1 MSAVPITRVRTIVD
15 KIEDGGRGIKLF
27 SLVDPDHW
35 ELPPFRPG
43 AHIDLH
49 LPGGLVRTYSLC
61 NDPADDKRYV
71 VAVKR
76 EAEGR
81 GGSIVLHDA
90 VKVGDTIGVTLP
102 RGGLDLSAD
111 VTRFTFIGGGIGV
124 TPFLSAAAWL
134 EAHGPFEIHAA
145 LIARGEPPLADLLAP
160 LRKSGHVVIHDTSSG
175 QRPDIA
181 ALVGRPLSD
190 IALACCGPDGMIDD
204 FEQASRDWP
213 ADRVHIERFVPPPLP
228 VDPDAQA
235 LCARARKIEAGNHRG
250 AGQTMLSALTDIG
263 IDVPAS
269 CCGGICR
276 LLQGGLAG
284 RTAGASRPRAVGRR
298 SANAASWSAWR
309 VPLGIAWFSI
319 SDVADLTVKQAA
331 TVIRCRLF
339 AFTAHRDARRS
350 GQRSARFGWLTNI
363 P

>member
-1 MSAVPITRVRTIVD
+1 MSALPITKVRTIVD
-15 KIEDGGRGIKLF
+15 RIEDGGQGIKLF

-61 NDPADDKRYV
+61 NDPVDNKRYV

-81 GGSIVLHDA
+81 GGSIVLHDE

-102 RGGLDLSAD
+102 RGGLDLSTD
-111 VTRFTFIGGGIGV
+111 VTRFTFVGGGIGV

-134 EAHGPFEIHAA
+134 KRMGRSKFTLHM
-145 LIARGEPPLADLLAP
+145 IARGEPPLAELLAP
-160 LRKSGHVVIHDTSSG
+160 LRKSGHLVIHDTSSG

-190 IALACCGPDGMIDD
+190 VALACCGPDGMIDD

-228 VDPDAQA
+228 VDPDAKPYVLA
-235 LCARARKIEAGNHRG
+235 LAKSQREIIVA
-250 AGQTMLSALTDIG
+250 AGQTMLSALIDIG
-263 IDVPAS
+263 VDVPAS
-269 CCGGICR
+269 CCGGICGSCKVDW
-276 LLQGGLAG
+276 LEGQ
-284 RTAGASRPRAVGRR
+284 PV
-298 SANAASWSAWR
+298 
-309 VPLGIAWFSI
+309 
-319 SDVADLTVKQAA
+319 
-331 TVIRCRLF
+331 
-339 AFTAHRDARRS
+339 HRDRVLSPAERERS
-350 GQRSARFGWLTNI
+350 LLVCVAGSARDRLVLDL
-363 P
+363 

>member
-1 MSAVPITRVRTIVD
+1 
-15 KIEDGGRGIKLF
+15 
-27 SLVDPDHW
+27 
-35 ELPPFRPG
+35 
-43 AHIDLH
+43 
-49 LPGGLVRTYSLC
+49 
-61 NDPADDKRYV
+61 
-71 VAVKR
+71 VKR

-102 RGGLDLSAD
+102 RGGLDLSAE

-134 EAHGPFEIHAA
+134 KRTGRSKFMLHM
-145 LIARGEPPLADLLAP
+145 IARGAPPLADLLAP

-190 IALACCGPDGMIDD
+190 VALACCGPDGMIDD

-228 VDPDAQA
+228 VDPDAKPYVLA
-235 LCARARKIEAGNHRG
+235 LAKSKREIIVA

-263 IDVPAS
+263 VDVPAS
-269 CCGGICR
+269 CCGGICGSCKVDW
-276 LLQGGLAG
+276 LEGQ
-284 RTAGASRPRAVGRR
+284 PV
-298 SANAASWSAWR
+298 
-309 VPLGIAWFSI
+309 
-319 SDVADLTVKQAA
+319 
-331 TVIRCRLF
+331 
-339 AFTAHRDARRS
+339 HRDRVLSPAERERS
-350 GQRSARFGWLTNI
+350 LLVCVAGSAGDRLVLDL
-363 P
+363 

>member
-1 MSAVPITRVRTIVD
+1 MSAVPITKVRTIVD
-15 KIEDGGRGIKLF
+15 KIEDGGAGIKVF

-35 ELPPFRPG
+35 ELPPFKPG

-76 EAEGR
+76 EAGGR
-81 GGSIVLHDA
+81 GGSIVLHDE
-90 VKVGDTIGVTLP
+90 VKVGDTIGVMLP
-102 RGGLDLSAD
+102 RGGLDLSTE
-111 VTRFTFIGGGIGV
+111 VTRFTFVGGGIGV

-134 EAHGPFEIHAA
+134 KRMGRSKFTLHM
-145 LIARGEPPLADLLAP
+145 IARGEPPLADLLAP

-190 IALACCGPDGMIDD
+190 VALACCGPDSMIDD

-228 VDPDAQA
+228 VDPDAKPYVLA
-235 LCARARKIEAGNHRG
+235 LAKSKREIVVA

-269 CCGGICR
+269 CCGGICGSCKVDW
-276 LLQGGLAG
+276 LEGQ
-284 RTAGASRPRAVGRR
+284 PV
-298 SANAASWSAWR
+298 
-309 VPLGIAWFSI
+309 
-319 SDVADLTVKQAA
+319 
-331 TVIRCRLF
+331 
-339 AFTAHRDARRS
+339 HRDRVLSPAERERS
-350 GQRSARFGWLTNI
+350 LLVCVAGSAKDRLVLDL
-363 P
+363 

>member
-1 MSAVPITRVRTIVD
+1 MSAVPITKVKTIVD
-15 KIEDGGRGIKLF
+15 RIEDGGQGIKIF

-81 GGSIVLHDA
+81 GGSIVLHDEI
-90 VKVGDTIGVTLP
+90 KVGDTIGVTLP
-102 RGGLDLSAD
+102 RGGLDLSTD
-111 VTRFTFIGGGIGV
+111 VTRFTFVGGGIGV
-124 TPFLSAAAWL
+124 TPFLSAAAYL
-134 EAHGPFEIHAA
+134 KRIGRSKFTLHM
-145 LIARGEPPLADLLAP
+145 IARGEPPLGQLLAP
-160 LRKSGHVVIHDTSSG
+160 LRKSGHLVVHDTSVG
-175 QRPDIA
+175 QRPDVA
-181 ALVGRPLSD
+181 ALVGRPLAD
-190 IALACCGPDGMIDD
+190 VALACCGPDAMIDD

-228 VDPDAQA
+228 VDPDAKPYVLA
-235 LCARARKIEAGNHRG
+235 LAKSKREIIVA

-269 CCGGICR
+269 CCGGICGSCKVDW
-276 LLQGGLAG
+276 LEGQ
-284 RTAGASRPRAVGRR
+284 PV
-298 SANAASWSAWR
+298 
-309 VPLGIAWFSI
+309 
-319 SDVADLTVKQAA
+319 
-331 TVIRCRLF
+331 
-339 AFTAHRDARRS
+339 HRDRVLSPAERERS
-350 GQRSARFGWLTNI
+350 LLVCVAGSARDRLVLDL
-363 P
+363 

>member
-1 MSAVPITRVRTIVD
+1 MTAVPITKVRTIVEQ
-15 KIEDGGRGIKLF
+15 IEDGGPGIKLF

-35 ELPPFRPG
+35 ELPPFGPG

-134 EAHGPFEIHAA
+134 KRMGRSKFTLHV
-145 LIARGEPPLADLLAP
+145 IARGEPPLADLLAP
-160 LRKSGHVVIHDTSSG
+160 LCKSGHVVIHDTSSG

-190 IALACCGPDGMIDD
+190 VALACCGPDGMIDD

-228 VDPDAQA
+228 VDPDAKPYVLA
-235 LCARARKIEAGNHRG
+235 LAKSKREITVAAGR
-250 AGQTMLSALTDIG
+250 TMLSALTDIG

-269 CCGGICR
+269 CCGGICGSCKVDW
-276 LLQGGLAG
+276 LEGQ
-284 RTAGASRPRAVGRR
+284 PV
-298 SANAASWSAWR
+298 
-309 VPLGIAWFSI
+309 
-319 SDVADLTVKQAA
+319 
-331 TVIRCRLF
+331 
-339 AFTAHRDARRS
+339 HRDRVLSPAERERS
-350 GQRSARFGWLTNI
+350 LLVCVAGSAGDRLVLDL
-363 P
+363 